1 MIIIEDPTFSDPIYR
16 VSNLTKTYEQNRVL
30 EIQKLEIFKGEIF
43 TLVGPSGAGKSTF
56 LRLLNFLEF
65 PNTGQVNFAGS
76 VFEQGQEL
84 PLHLRR
90 RVTMVFQRPM
100 LLDRSV
106 WDNVT
111 FGLRLRG
118 EKDAHR
124 KVTASLDEVGLAHL
138 AKKRARNL
146 SGGEAQRVSLARAMV
161 LEPDVLLLDE
171 PTANLDPYNASLI
184 EDIVRKINEHHQT
197 TIVLVT
203 HNVFQAKRLAKR
215 VALILSGKII
225 EIADVHKFFNNPEDE
240 RTTAFING
248 DMVY

>member
-1 MIIIEDPTFSDPIYR
+1 MSIIESSILGDPIYQ
-16 VSNLTKTYEQNRVL
+16 VNNLTKTYEQNRVL

-65 PNTGQVNFAGS
+65 PNTGQVNFAGR
-76 VFEQGQEL
+76 VFEQGQEM

-118 EKDAHR
+118 EKDAYR
-124 KVTASLDEVGLAHL
+124 KVRASLDEVGLTHL
-138 AKKRARNL
+138 ARKRARTL

-171 PTANLDPYNASLI
+171 PTANLDPYNVSLI
-184 EDIVRKINEHHQT
+184 EDIVRKINEHCQT

-203 HNVFQAKRLAKR
+203 HNVFQAKRLAER
-215 VALILSGKII
+215 VALILNGKII
-225 EIADVHKFFNNPEDE
+225 EVADVNKFFNNPEDE

>member
-1 MIIIEDPTFSDPIYR
+1 MRRFGESTISPLIYHI
-16 VSNLTKTYEQNRVL
+16 SNLSKTYEANQVL
-30 EIQKLEIFKGEIF
+30 EIKELEIFRGEIF

-65 PNTGQVNFAGS
+65 PDTGKIEFNGASFKR
-76 VFEQGQEL
+76 GQEM
-84 PLHLRR
+84 PLHHRR
-90 RVTMVFQRPM
+90 RVTMVFQRPI

-111 FGLRLRG
+111 YGLRLRG
-118 EKDAHR
+118 NKNARDE
-124 KVTASLDEVGLAHL
+124 VSASLEEVGLTRL
-138 AKKRARNL
+138 AKKRARTL
-146 SGGEAQRVSLARAMV
+146 SGGEAQRVALARAMV

-171 PTANLDPYNASLI
+171 PTANLDPYNVSLI
-184 EDIVRKINEHHQT
+184 EDIVREINEQHQT

-203 HNVFQAKRLAKR
+203 HNVFQAKRLAER
-215 VALILSGKII
+215 VALILNGKII
-225 EIADVHKFFNNPEDE
+225 EVAEVSKFFSDPEDE